1 MSRLHYLP
9 VIGLLLCVA
18 LAPLPVLAEGSSS
31 AQEDGRQPLQAGIAA
46 FNRGDLEQ
54 ARSLLEAASAHG
66 LDSSAL
72 HYNLGVVYYRLELYE
87 LSREQFQTLLGTSH
101 EDLARYNLGLVAQAQ
116 GGHDQEARSWFQK
129 VAENAQQKKLRRLAR
144 LQLQSGAIASAPAPR
159 SWLGFAALTTGY
171 EDNLALLPDSA
182 ASDQSDSFSELVLAG
197 QGPVLELADSASAT
211 NTLHLS
217 GSLLRRHYHTE
228 SDFSS
233 DAARLGLAW
242 VSRGSLVRREI
253 GLQQSYFRVGADSRE
268 LHSSLVLRYRRDHC
282 GGDVSGSRCKLS
294 LTASRV
300 SPFSGFEA
308 YEGMRYR
315 ARAGYRRDWNNWRA
329 SGRLG
334 LEFNNR
340 DDIRD
345 GDQFVSVSPRRQ
357 EVSLGLDYLGW
368 RTWTL
373 GAELGYRYSDYP
385 DAYRL
390 ASDPDRES
398 GRRRDH
404 RYSAE
409 LTADYVLSAAW
420 TVTGL
425 ASYRENESSLKQYRY
440 TNQVYQVS
448 LEYLF

>member
-1 MSRLHYLP
+1 MAPLYYLP

-31 AQEDGRQPLQAGIAA
+31 TQDNARQQMQAGIVA

-54 ARSLLEAASAHG
+54 ARSLLEAASAQG
-66 LDSSAL
+66 LESSAL
-72 HYNLGVVYYRLELYE
+72 HYNLGVVYYRLERYGLA
-87 LSREQFQTLLGTSH
+87 REQFRILLGTPH

-116 GGHDQEARSWFQK
+116 GHDREARNWFQQ
-129 VAENAQQKKLRRLAR
+129 VAQSAQQEKLRRLAR
-144 LQLQSGAIASAPAPR
+144 LQLQSGATASTPAPR

-182 ASDQSDSFSELVLAG
+182 ASDRSDSFSELVLAG
-197 QGPVLELADSASAT
+197 QGPVLKLAESASAAD
-211 NTLHLS
+211 TLNLS
-217 GSLLRRHYHTE
+217 ASLFRRHYHVE
-228 SDFSS
+228 SDFRS

-242 VSRGSLVRREI
+242 VSRGPLVRREI
-253 GLQQSYFRVGADSRE
+253 GLQQSHFRVGGESRE
-268 LHSSLVLRYRRDHC
+268 WHSSLVLRYRHDDC
-282 GGDVSGSRCKLS
+282 SAGAADSRCDLS
-294 LTASRV
+294 LTVSRV
-300 SPFSGFEA
+300 SPFSAFEA
-308 YEGMRYR
+308 YEGMRYL

-329 SGRLG
+329 SARLG

-357 EVSLGLDYLGW
+357 KVSLGLDYLGW
-368 RTWTL
+368 STWAL
-373 GAELGYRYSDYP
+373 GTELGYRYSDYP

-390 ASDPDRES
+390 AAGPDRES
-398 GRRRDH
+398 GRRVDH

-420 TVTGL
+420 TVTAL
-425 ASYRENESSLKQYRY
+425 AGYRHNESSLKQYRY